1 MAGNWRRVKRA
12 GGGHGCPR
20 RGGALEWLIKVERK
34 MTKGNDQRRLRWLDL
49 PHESVKRGTQK
60 GILSLSLFFSLSLL
74 VKSDAYLTLCYT
86 ISNVLSNEFY
96 CFIEHGESNEILVG
110 YFIVEVVAR

>member
-1 MAGNWRRVKRA
+1 MARLASRKCKTWNPKRY
-12 GGGHGCPR
+12 P
-20 RGGALEWLIKVERK
+20 
-34 MTKGNDQRRLRWLDL
+34 
-49 PHESVKRGTQK
+49 P
-60 GILSLSLFFSLSLL
+60 SLSLSLL

-110 YFIVEVVAR
+110 YFVVEVVAR

>member
-1 MAGNWRRVKRA
+1 MARLASRKCETWNPKRY
-12 GGGHGCPR
+12 PF
-20 RGGALEWLIKVERK
+20 
-34 MTKGNDQRRLRWLDL
+34 
-49 PHESVKRGTQK
+49 SF
-60 GILSLSLFFSLSLL
+60 SFFLSLL

>member
-1 MAGNWRRVKRA
+1 
-12 GGGHGCPR
+12 
-20 RGGALEWLIKVERK
+20 

-60 GILSLSLFFSLSLL
+60 GILSLSLSFSLSLL

-110 YFIVEVVAR
+110 YFIVEVVARWTAAILNFQENWDMRSGVSKFFEVGEVR